1 MPGPPASRVSYAVKA
16 SASAPGKPP
25 KMRKNAAAHPPF
37 MFRLNPTPIL
47 YFEQLART
55 FNRTMFRLKIIA
67 DEQKSKREISHRPR
81 RTSSRCRRALRS
93 SPAVP
98 LLSTSSK
105 SIATAAPSPSSP
117 APSPID
123 WSILKTRRSIPSP
136 PRAEQWTPTERAS
149 AVCHIRT
156 GVQAKDG

>member
-55 FNRTMFRLKIIA
+55 FNRTMFRLKTNA
-67 DEQKSKREISHRPR
+67 DEQKSKRETSHRPH
-81 RTSSRCRRALRS
+81 RT
-93 SPAVP
+93 
-98 LLSTSSK
+98 LLADMPSAPEST
-105 SIATAAPSPSSP
+105 
-117 APSPID
+117 
-123 WSILKTRRSIPSP
+123 WP
-136 PRAEQWTPTERAS
+136 PRKEGFKLISESRSQKCRN
-149 AVCHIRT
+149 H
-156 GVQAKDG
+156 